1 MKTLNMANHMK
12 YFIGNW
18 KMFGVPKS
26 ITILNKINKFIKS
39 DKRSNKKYK
48 TIITPPHTLVE
59 SYAKSFS
66 SQKISI
72 GAQNCYHKDNFGAN
86 TGSISPLMIKSIG
99 AQYVIVGH
107 SDNRAEG
114 DTDTM
119 LKNKV
124 KNSLNNKLK
133 VVFCIGEN
141 KTEKKKKRTFKVLK
155 KQIENVLEKKF
166 NYNDLII
173 AYEPIWSIGT
183 GKIPE
188 AKDLL
193 KTTLFIKKILQ
204 NIFKKQSSPAVL
216 YGGSVDG
223 ENIAQFKDLNEID
236 GFLIGGA
243 SKSDKK
249 FIDIIKNYYR

>member
-1 MKTLNMANHMK
+1 MK

-26 ITILNKINKFIKS
+26 LAILNKINKFVKS
-39 DKRSNKKYK
+39 DKKFNQKYK
-48 TIITPPHTLVE
+48 IVITPPHTLLQ
-59 SYAKSFS
+59 SYAKFFLNK
-66 SQKISI
+66 KISI

-86 TGSISPLMIKSIG
+86 TGAISSLMIKSVG

-107 SDNRAEG
+107 SDNRTEG
-114 DTDTM
+114 DTNEM
-119 LKNKV
+119 LKSKV
-124 KNSLNNKLK
+124 ENSLNNKLK

-141 KTEKKKKRTFKVLK
+141 KEHKLNNRTFEVLED
-155 KQIENVLEKKF
+155 QIKNVLEEKF
-166 NYNDLII
+166 NFKDIII

-183 GKIPE
+183 GQIP
-188 AKDLL
+188 KVDDLL
-193 KTTLFIKKILQ
+193 KTTIFIKKILK
-204 NIFKKQSSPAVL
+204 NIYKKQKSPVVL

-223 ENIAQFKDLNEID
+223 KNVGQFKKLNEID

-243 SKSDKK
+243 SKADQN

>member
-1 MKTLNMANHMK
+1 MANYMK

-18 KMFGVPKS
+18 KMFGAPKS
-26 ITILNKINKFIKS
+26 INILNKINKFIKS
-39 DKRSNKKYK
+39 DRKFNKKYK
-48 TIITPPHTLVE
+48 IIITPPHTLVE

-66 SQKISI
+66 GQKISI
-72 GAQNCYHKDNFGAN
+72 GAQNCYHEDNFGAN
-86 TGSISPLMIKSIG
+86 TGAVSPLMIKSVG

-107 SDNRAEG
+107 SDNRSEG
-114 DTDTM
+114 DTDSM
-119 LKNKV
+119 LKSKV
-124 KNSLNNKLK
+124 EYSLNNKLK

-141 KTEKKKKRTFKVLK
+141 KIEKKRNQTFKVLK
-155 KQIENVLEKKF
+155 KQIEKVLEKKF
-166 NYNDLII
+166 NYMDII
-173 AYEPIWSIGT
+173 VAYEPIWSIGT

-193 KTTLFIKKILQ
+193 KTTIFIKKILK
-204 NIFKKQSSPAVL
+204 NIFKKSISPAVL

-223 ENIAQFKDLNEID
+223 ENISQFKRLNEID
-236 GFLIGGA
+236 GFLIGGS

>member
-1 MKTLNMANHMK
+1 MK

-26 ITILNKINKFIKS
+26 ITILNKINKFVKS
-39 DKRSNKKYK
+39 DKKFNKRYI
-48 TIITPPHTLVE
+48 TVITPPNTLVE
-59 SYAKSFS
+59 SYAKSFLN
-66 SQKISI
+66 QKISI
-72 GAQNCYHKDNFGAN
+72 GAQNCYHKDIFGAN
-86 TGSISPLMIKSIG
+86 TGAVSPLMIKSVG
-99 AQYVIVGH
+99 AKYMIVGH
-107 SDNRAEG
+107 SDNRSEG
-114 DTDTM
+114 DTNIM

-124 KNSLNNKLK
+124 ENSLNNKIK

-141 KTEKKKKRTFKVLK
+141 KEDKKKNRTFKVLK
-155 KQIENVLEKKF
+155 KQIESVLENKF
-166 NYNDLII
+166 NHNDII
-173 AYEPIWSIGT
+173 VAYEPIWSIGT

-193 KTTLFIKKILQ
+193 KTTIFIKKILK
-204 NIFKKQSSPAVL
+204 NIFKKPSSPAVL

-223 ENIAQFKDLNEID
+223 ENISQFKKLNEID

>member
-1 MKTLNMANHMK
+1 MANNMK

-26 ITILNKINKFIKS
+26 IIILNKINKFVKS
-39 DKRSNKKYK
+39 DKKFNNRYK
-48 TIITPPHTLVE
+48 TVITPPNTLIE
-59 SYAKSFS
+59 SYAKFFAK
-66 SQKISI
+66 QKISI

-86 TGSISPLMIKSIG
+86 TGSVSPSMTRSVG
-99 AQYVIVGH
+99 AQYMIVGH
-107 SDNRAEG
+107 SDNRYEG
-114 DTDTM
+114 DTDIM
-119 LKNKV
+119 LKSKV

-141 KTEKKKKRTFKVLK
+141 KTEKKQNRTFKVLK

-166 NYNDLII
+166 NYRDII
-173 AYEPIWSIGT
+173 VAYEPIWSIGT

-188 AKDLL
+188 AQDLL
-193 KTTLFIKKILQ
+193 KTTIFIKKILK
-204 NIFKKQSSPAVL
+204 NTFKKAVSPAVL

-223 ENIAQFKDLNEID
+223 ENISQFKSLKEID

-243 SKSDKK
+243 SKSEKK